1 MNTIFRP
8 AAIADIEV
16 AVPLI
21 FASGPAAFRYV
32 FSVDHEE
39 QALDFLSYSF
49 SRGDGEFG
57 CDNHI
62 VAEINGEVVAI
73 GGWWHNGNNLPFMLS
88 AIRHIVAFYG
98 VAKAIGVLIRGLK
111 IESVIK
117 PPRKNVVCI
126 GHIAVTASMR
136 GKGLGARLMNYLAN
150 SAKEA
155 GFSVVSLDV
164 AETNPSAR
172 QLYERL
178 GYKEV
183 GFSKK
188 DLRSKFGEVCGHSY
202 MELKLI

>member
-1 MNTIFRP
+1 MTTIFRP
-8 AAIADIEV
+8 AAIADIEA

-73 GGWWHNGNNLPFMLS
+73 GGWWHNGNNFPFMLS

-117 PPRKNVVCI
+117 PPRKNVV
-126 GHIAVTASMR
+126 
-136 GKGLGARLMNYLAN
+136 
-150 SAKEA
+150 
-155 GFSVVSLDV
+155 
-164 AETNPSAR
+164 
-172 QLYERL
+172 
-178 GYKEV
+178 
-183 GFSKK
+183 
-188 DLRSKFGEVCGHSY
+188 
-202 MELKLI
+202 

>member
-1 MNTIFRP
+1 MTTIFRP
-8 AAIADIEV
+8 AAVDDTES

-32 FSVDHEE
+32 FSVDHED
-39 QALDFLSYSF
+39 QALEFLAYSF
-49 SRGDGEFG
+49 NRGDGEFG

-62 VAEINGEVVAI
+62 VMERDGEVVGA
-73 GGWWHNGNNLPFMLS
+73 GAWWHSGNNLQFMLS

-98 VAKAIGVLIRGLK
+98 AVNAMGVLIRGLK

-126 GHIAVTASMR
+126 GHIAVLPSAR

-150 SAKEA
+150 SAKDA
-155 GFSVVSLDV
+155 GFAVASLDV
-164 AETNPSAR
+164 AETNPSAQ

-178 GYKEV
+178 GYIQVE
-183 GFSKK
+183 FNKK
-188 DLRSKFGEVCGHSY
+188 GLHSKFGEVCGHSY
-202 MELKLI
+202 MELKLV